1 MEDYLSIKGRIFDIQ
16 RFSVHDGKGI
26 RTIVFLKGCPLRC
39 RWCCNPESQTFDIQ
53 KMTLAGKT
61 KTVGRDV
68 TVGEVIDEV
77 ERDRAYYKRS
87 GGGLTLS
94 GGESLCQP
102 DFAVGLL
109 RAAKD
114 RGLTT
119 AMESTGFADFSIIS
133 RYLPYLDT
141 YLMDIKHMNSAKH
154 KEFTSQ
160 PNELILE
167 NAKKITDAGARLI
180 VRTPVIPTFNA
191 TKEEIGEIAKFASS
205 LKGVTQMHI
214 LPYHRIGTDK
224 YKGLN
229 RDYSLTGIEPPS
241 KELMNELLEV
251 VNSYGLKGQIGG

>member
-1 MEDYLSIKGRIFDIQ
+1 MEDLDVKGRIFDIQ
-16 RFSVHDGKGI
+16 RYSIHDGGGI

-39 RWCCNPESQTFDIQ
+39 KWCCNPEGQHYNVE
-53 KMTLAGKT
+53 KMTLGGKE
-61 KTVGRDV
+61 KIVGQDV
-68 TVGEVIDEV
+68 TVGEIIDIV
-77 ERDRAYYKRS
+77 ERDRIYYRRS

-94 GGESLCQP
+94 GGESLTQP
-102 DFAVGLL
+102 DFSVALL
-109 RAAKD
+109 KTAKE
-114 RGLTT
+114 RGINT
-119 AMESTGFADFSIIS
+119 AMESTGFADFSVIS
-133 RYLPYLDT
+133 RYLPYLDL